1 MSDKMEIVDQKK
13 NPLMKR
19 EEVVFSLEHKGKAT
33 PSRMDMI
40 KEIASKLNVKED
52 LLIIDR
58 IISAK
63 GNSKSSVKVLTYKK
77 ADDIP
82 KGKLDKMKARLEK
95 AKKKAAEAKPEKKPT
110 ETKEE
115 AKEGKEKGPA
125 EVKEATEAKE
135 EKPAEEAKPEE
146 KPAEAKEEKKEDK
159 KE

>member
-95 AKKKAAEAKPEKKPT
+95 AKKKAAEAKPEKKPA
-110 ETKEE
+110 E
-115 AKEGKEKGPA
+115 AKE
-125 EVKEATEAKE
+125 EATEAKE

>member
-52 LLIIDR
+52 LLIIDK
-58 IISAK
+58 IISAS
-63 GNSKSSVKVLTYKK
+63 GDSKSSVKVLTYKK
-77 ADDIP
+77 AGDIP

-95 AKKKAAEAKPEKKPT
+95 VKKKAAEAKPEKKPA
-110 ETKEE
+110 EAKEE

-135 EKPAEEAKPEE
+135 ESKEEKPAEEAKP
-146 KPAEAKEEKKEDK
+146 AEEKKG
-159 KE
+159 